1 LFAGSRQQIKEKGG
15 DENRSDEDG
24 SGGKPRERPR
34 PFCDGHTCGGK
45 AAAFEKYVHTSY
57 SGFLFLFI
65 FSGKPSEPGQDS
77 KTRSPLAFDPEQ
89 IVLAA
94 KMGVPAFTDFVQ
106 ANCLHRFTDV
116 DDLSTCLGLFSD
128 AAMFFDPKFGFKVL
142 SHLVVMLCDV
152 FDSVR
157 RWQ

>member
-1 LFAGSRQQIKEKGG
+1 LQVPGSKSKKKAATKTGATKMG
-15 DENRSDEDG
+15 AAANLG
-24 SGGKPRERPR
+24 SGHDPFVTDIHAVGKLLHSKSM
-34 PFCDGHTCGGK
+34 FTS
-45 AAAFEKYVHTSY
+45 SY

-152 FDSVR
+152 FDSVH